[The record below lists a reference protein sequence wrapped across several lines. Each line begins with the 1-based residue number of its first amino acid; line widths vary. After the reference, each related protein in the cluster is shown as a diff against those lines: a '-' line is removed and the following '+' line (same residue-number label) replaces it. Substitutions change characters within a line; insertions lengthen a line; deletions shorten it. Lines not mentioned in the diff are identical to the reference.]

1 MQVVVVASV
10 TVTLTVPTTVAAA
23 CVRVLDGACA
33 GTSADTAATAG
44 CAPCACPVVDL
55 E

>member
-1 MQVVVVASV
+1 MQAVVVASV
-10 TVTLTVPTTVAAA
+10 AVTLTVPTTVAAA
-23 CVRVLDGACA
+23 CVRVLDGASV
-33 GTSADTAATAG
+33 GIAG